1 MRSMTGY
8 GRRRIDRDGREM
20 TVEIKTVNHR
30 FLDIAFRMPRA
41 LSFAEDAVRK
51 QIGASF
57 KRGHVDVNV
66 TYQNLRQDARE
77 VRVDEGLARQYR
89 DAMLHVRRTIFEVGV
104 QASPDEIRHL
114 SDKDVTFIA
123 SQPDVMQV
131 TVAEEDQEAV
141 LSLLSDT
148 LAQALEDASAMREK
162 EGAALREDLSHHLS
176 EVKQL
181 RGEIAL
187 LAPKVPSIYQEK
199 LQARIRELGV
209 QEIDP
214 QRLAQEVALM
224 ADRCAIDEELSRLLS
239 HIEQM
244 NDAIH
249 AEGETGRRLDFLTQE
264 LNREVNTI
272 GSKAS
277 DAEITKLVVAAKS
290 EIEKLREQVQNVE

>member
-8 GRRRIDRDGREM
+8 GRRQISRDGREM

-30 FLDIAFRMPRA
+30 FLDISCRMPRA

-51 QIGASF
+51 QIGASLR
-57 KRGHVDVNV
+57 RGHVDVNV
-66 TYQNLRQDARE
+66 TYLNLRQDARK
-77 VRVDEGLARQYR
+77 VRLDEGLVLQYKEALLNARQLARKERSSIR
-89 DAMLHVRRTIFEVGV
+89 DE
-104 QASPDEIRHL
+104 
-114 SDKDVTFIA
+114 DVSWIVA
-123 SQPDVMQV
+123 QPDVIQT
-131 TVAEEDQEAV
+131 TVKEEDQEAV
-141 LSLLSDT
+141 LALLTDT
-148 LAQALEDASAMREK
+148 VAEALSEVTAMREK
-162 EGAALREDLSHHLS
+162 EGAALAEELIFHLN
-176 EVKQL
+176 EVARL
-181 RGEIAL
+181 RDEIAV
-187 LAPKVPSIYQEK
+187 LAPKVPLIYQEK
-199 LQARIRELGV
+199 LQARVRELGV

-224 ADRCAIDEELSRLLS
+224 ADHCAIDEELSRLIS
-239 HIEQM
+239 HVEQM
-244 NDAIH
+244 RQAIK